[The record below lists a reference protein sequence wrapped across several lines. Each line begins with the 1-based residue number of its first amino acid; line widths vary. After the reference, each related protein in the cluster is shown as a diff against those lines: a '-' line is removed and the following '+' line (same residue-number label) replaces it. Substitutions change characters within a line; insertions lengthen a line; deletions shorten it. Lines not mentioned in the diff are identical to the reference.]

1 MYTAVVNYSA
11 ISEKI
16 NISYYLKLHSDN
28 NHPNVLHF
36 WILGVVS
43 IIILIM
49 SKIFIRQL
57 PSTKFLVY
65 WLIAAYTTILAL
77 FVNHKFF
84 SCNDETNFF
93 KNNIALKECN
103 FNCGCEPEFEPVC
116 LDGYTYY
123 SACYAGCTVQNST
136 VSNIPFLLPP
146 LKRQFLRHMVLDPK
160 SGPLNSDA
168 QNCN

>member
-11 ISEKI
+11 MSEKI

-36 WILGVVS
+36 WILVVVS

-49 SKIFIRQL
+49 SKIFIRKL

-65 WLIAAYTTILAL
+65 WLIAAYATILAL

-103 FNCGCEPEFEPVC
+103 FNCGCEPDFEPVC

-136 VSNIPFLLPP
+136 VSNIRFYFHL
-146 LKRQFLRHMVLDPK
+146 
-160 SGPLNSDA
+160 
-168 QNCN
+168 